1 MYPSPFLRTLESEFR
16 RSKSTNGCS
25 FAIQAVI
32 DDFFWILANSFAAK
46 ELAVGFHKK
55 NPCFHRTRFLK
66 NIIESKGPTMP
77 KAEFFCVL
85 LRSLPS
91 VTPEPASRWSACPP
105 VSPCFITSGHQ
116 HEGVFKGLDTYDWG
130 KCDMNKIGFSATVY
144 TGEFRPS
151 WTRRK

>member
-55 NPCFHRTRFLK
+55 NAGFHRTRFLK
-66 NIIESKGPTMP
+66 NIIESERPAMP
-77 KAEFFCVL
+77 RAEFFCVL

-105 VSPCFITSGHQ
+105 CCVREVRLC
-116 HEGVFKGLDTYDWG
+116 LDTDPGPNSDPWVDG
-130 KCDMNKIGFSATVY
+130 VGRV
-144 TGEFRPS
+144 GR
-151 WTRRK
+151 